1 MMQIY
6 KGIGTD
12 HCDHEDLIDFLN
24 YVFGMNGFDSGFYR
38 LLPKLYRPAFRPEDH
53 NFIVTE
59 DGKLRAA
66 VGSYPIALSVA
77 GHELSAAGI
86 GNVAAHPFH
95 RGKGYMKEG
104 CVEKCFRDI
113 KAYCIFE
120 GTNQIQKMVISGA
133 VLSGHGH

>member
-1 MMQIY
+1 MQIY

-95 RGKGYMKEG
+95 RGKGWLHEG
-104 CVEKCFRDI
+104 LHE
-113 KAYCIFE
+113 
-120 GTNQIQKMVISGA
+120 
-133 VLSGHGH
+133 HGHARRG

>member
-53 NFIVTE
+53 NIIVTE

-66 VGSYPIALSVA
+66 VGSYPIALSGA

-95 RGKGYMKEG
+95 RGKGYMKED

-120 GTNQIQKMVISGA
+120 GTNQVQKMVISGA
-133 VLSGHGH
+133 IFR

>member
-6 KGIGTD
+6 KGIGTN

-77 GHELSAAGI
+77 GHELSAAGP
-86 GNVAAHPFH
+86 ATRCARP
-95 RGKGYMKEG
+95 
-104 CVEKCFRDI
+104 
-113 KAYCIFE
+113 
-120 GTNQIQKMVISGA
+120 IS
-133 VLSGHGH
+133 STTR